1 MSAQA
6 RFSVE
11 RRVPLKGST
20 RKAFDSTAPSGP
32 ASPTQE
38 GEPITVS
45 VLLPRKAPI
54 DPRVRM
60 TREEF
65 AAKHGPDQASKEA
78 VTAFAK
84 EYGLS
89 VQEPAEAGR
98 RVLYLTGSQEAMEKA
113 FGVSLQDQTVGGVT
127 FRHRVGDITIP
138 ESLASHVEAV
148 LGLDNRP
155 QAKPH
160 CRNAKPRAQ
169 NVSYTPVQ
177 VAQFYGY
184 PAGAKATGQTIAVL
198 ELGGGY
204 RPADITAYFQSLGV
218 AAPNVTAVLVDKAK
232 NSPGNPN
239 GPDGEVML
247 DIEVAAAVAPGANI
261 VVYFAPNTDQGFTD
275 AIATA
280 VHDSTNKPSVLSISW
295 GGPESSW
302 TQQAVTA
309 LDEACQAAAVVG
321 VTITVASGDNGSTDG
336 VSGGGNNVDF
346 PASSPH
352 VLGCGGTKLMASG
365 TSITSET
372 VWNELASNEGAT
384 GGGVSTLFALPTWQ
398 ANSNVPASTTSAG
411 GRGVPDVAGDADPST
426 GYTVR
431 VDGQTATIGGT
442 SAVAPLWAG
451 LIALANAA
459 NGKDAGFVNPTLYA
473 NPNAL
478 RDITSGNNGAFS
490 AGPGWDAC
498 TGLGSPNGA
507 AVIAALGSTT
517 TATGGAGGSGTGGAQ
532 SGGKHGGKGK

>member
-1 MSAQA
+1 MSASA
-6 RFSVE
+6 RFSTQK
-11 RRVPLKGST
+11 RVPLKGST
-20 RKAFDSTAPSGP
+20 RKPFDVSQIGALVSP
-32 ASPTQE
+32 AKE

-54 DPRVRM
+54 DPTVRM
-60 TREEF
+60 TRKQFAEKHCADASSKKIVQAF
-65 AAKHGPDQASKEA
+65 AA
-78 VTAFAK
+78 

-89 VQEPAEAGR
+89 VEEPKEHGR
-98 RVLYLTGSQEAMEKA
+98 CMLYLTGSQEAMEKA
-113 FGVSLQDQTVGGVT
+113 FGVSLQSHTTAAGKL
-127 FRHRVGDITIP
+127 RLREGDITLP
-138 ESLASHVEAV
+138 EEVAPHVEAV

-160 CRNAKPRAQ
+160 FRIVKPRAG

-177 VAQFYGY
+177 VAQLYGY
-184 PAGAKATGQTIAVL
+184 PANAKATGQTIALL

-204 RPADITAYFQSLGV
+204 RTTDITAYFKSLGLS
-218 AAPNVTAVLVDKAK
+218 APKVSAVSVDKGT
-232 NSPGNPN
+232 NSPGNS
-239 GPDGEVML
+239 GADGEVML
-247 DIEVAAAVAPGANI
+247 DIEISAAVAPGANV
-261 VVYFAPNTDQGFTD
+261 VVYFAPNSDQGFID
-275 AIATA
+275 AITTA

-295 GGPESSW
+295 GGPESTW

-309 LDEACQAAAVVG
+309 LDQACQAAAAVG

-336 VSGGGNNVDF
+336 VTSGGNNVDF

-352 VLGCGGTKLMASG
+352 VLACGGTKLISTG
-365 TSITSET
+365 TAITSET
-372 VWNELASNEGAT
+372 AWNELSANEGAT
-384 GGGVSTLFALPTWQ
+384 GGGVSTLFALPSWQ
-398 ANSNVPASTTSAG
+398 ANSKVPAPTTKTG
-411 GRGVPDVAGDADPST
+411 GRGVPDVAGDADPAT

-431 VDGQTATIGGT
+431 YDGQTATIGGT

-459 NGKDAGFVNPTLYA
+459 NGADAGFINPTLYGDPKA
-473 NPNAL
+473 F

-507 AVIAALGSTT
+507 AVITAL
-517 TATGGAGGSGTGGAQ
+517 ASGTTK
-532 SGGKHGGKGK
+532 SGGKTSSKGGKNSGKKR